1 MADKLSTLISQELN
15 IPINQVAGTVNLLDD
30 GATIPFISRYRKEAT
45 GNLDDFSIQS
55 IDQRLRYYRELEKR
69 RATIL
74 KTIEAQDKLTPE
86 LADRINNCWD
96 ANTLE
101 DIYLPFK
108 PKRKTRAEAARQ
120 LGLEPLAKIIM
131 AQRGGDIEQRARQ
144 FVDGDKVPDTDA
156 AITGAQDIIAEWVSE
171 NEAVRNAVRRGFKYD
186 ARLVSHFV
194 KGKEI
199 EGRNYENYY
208 EYSMPLKRVSSHQLL
223 AIRRG
228 EKEGFLKVGIEI
240 NDDRTLDNISRI
252 VVKGGGEASQL
263 VEEAAEDSFKRLVK
277 PSIETEFATT
287 AKQKADDEAIET
299 FAQNVRQLLFAPPL
313 GRKRVL
319 AVDPGFRTGCK
330 VVCLDEQGN
339 LLHHDVIYPT
349 APHNDI
355 EGATKKIHNLT
366 EVYKIDA
373 IALGNGTA
381 SRETERF
388 LKRIRYRRPIDVFVV
403 SENGASIYSASKI
416 ARDEF
421 PDKDVTVRGA
431 VSIGRRLLD
440 PLAELVKIDP
450 KSIGVGQYQHD
461 VDQTRL
467 KEALDF
473 TVQSCVNSVGVN
485 VNTASKELLT
495 YIAGLGPAL
504 AQNIVDYRAANGH
517 FTSRQQLLKVP
528 KLGPKTFEQA
538 AGFLRV
544 PESVYPLDN
553 SAVHPERYALVER
566 MARDCGC
573 TVADLIKDKTQ
584 REKIDLKRYL
594 SGDVGEPTLR
604 DILSE
609 LEKPGRDPR
618 STVQVMEFDDNVNDI
633 KDLREGMELNGIVTN
648 VTQFGGFVDL
658 GIHKDGLVH
667 VVPPHAH
674 PAELGQEGRV
684 QVDDPVLVGFDDPPF
699 QDGQVAGKDYRI
711 RLVLAAQVEH
721 RVAHQ
726 FPLLVGRGGKEG
738 LAEHLDRAP
747 DFRRNAG
754 RLCPLK
760 RIGAL
765 GVGGDEHDMVGAAS
779 GFRPGLPFVVDQGLQ
794 VRPAAGDEHGDFRF
808 HAKTT
813 PSPSTISPSAGILSP
828 A

>member
-30 GATIPFISRYRKEAT
+30 GATIPFISRYRKEVT

-101 DIYLPFK
+101 DIYLPYK

-131 AQRGGDIEQRARQ
+131 SQRGGNIEERARQ

-156 AITGAQDIIAEWVSE
+156 AIAGAQDIIAEWVSE

-240 NDDRTLDNISRI
+240 NDDRTLDNIARI
-252 VVKGGGEASQL
+252 VIKGNGEASQL
-263 VEEAAEDSFKRLVK
+263 VEEAVEDSFKRLVK
-277 PSIETEFATT
+277 PSIETEFATA
-287 AKQKADDEAIET
+287 AKEKADDEAIET

-339 LLHHDVIYPT
+339 LLHNDVIYPT

-355 EGATKKIHNLT
+355 EGATKKIHSLT
-366 EVYKIDA
+366 EAYKIDA

-495 YIAGLGPAL
+495 YIAGLGPTL

-544 PESVYPLDN
+544 PESDNPLDN

-573 TVADLIKDKTQ
+573 SIADLIKDKSQ
-584 REKIDLKRYL
+584 RDKIDLRRYL
-594 SGDVGEPTLR
+594 SEDVGEPTLR
-604 DILSE
+604 DIMSE

-618 STVQVMEFDDNVNDI
+618 STVQVWEFDENVNDI

-648 VTQFGGFVDL
+648 VTQFGAFVDL

-667 VVPPHAH
+667 VSQMP
-674 PAELGQEGRV
+674 QRS
-684 QVDDPVLVGFDDPPF
+684 
-699 QDGQVAGKDYRI
+699 I
-711 RLVLAAQVEH
+711 
-721 RVAHQ
+721 
-726 FPLLVGRGGKEG
+726 
-738 LAEHLDRAP
+738 
-747 DFRRNAG
+747 
-754 RLCPLK
+754 
-760 RIGAL
+760 
-765 GVGGDEHDMVGAAS
+765 
-779 GFRPGLPFVVDQGLQ
+779 
-794 VRPAAGDEHGDFRF
+794 PAARQVHVHQHVRVVV
-808 HAKTT
+808 T
-813 PSPSTISPSAGILSP
+813 GIDMERGRIALSMKGVEQP
-828 A
+828 K

>member
-1 MADKLSTLISQELN
+1 MASQLSTLISQELN
-15 IPINQVAGTVNLLDD
+15 IPLNQVAGTVNLLDD
-30 GATIPFISRYRKEAT
+30 GATIPFISRYRKEVT
-45 GNLDDFSIQS
+45 GDLDELSIQS

-74 KTIEAQDKLTPE
+74 KTIEAQEKLTPE

-108 PKRKTRAEAARQ
+108 PKRKTRAEAALQ
-120 LGLEPLAKIIM
+120 MGLEPLAKIIM
-131 AQRGGDIEQRARQ
+131 AQRGGNIEQRASQ
-144 FVDGDKVPDTDA
+144 FVDGDKVPDADA
-156 AITGAQDIIAEWVSE
+156 AIAGAQDIIAEWVSE

-186 ARLVSHFV
+186 ARLVSHYV

-208 EYSMPLKRVSSHQLL
+208 EFSAPLKRISSHQLL

-240 NDDRTLDNISRI
+240 NDDRTLDNIARI
-252 VVKGGGEASQL
+252 VVKGNGEASQL

-277 PSIETEFATT
+277 PSIETEFAVA

-319 AVDPGFRTGCK
+319 ALDPGFRTGCK

-339 LLHHDVIYPT
+339 LLHNDVIYPT

-355 EGATKKIHNLT
+355 AGATKKIQTLT
-366 EVYKIDA
+366 ESYKIDA

-388 LKRIRYRRPIDVFVV
+388 LKKIRYRRNIDVFVV

-495 YIAGLGPAL
+495 YIAGLGPTL

-544 PESVYPLDN
+544 PESDNPLDN
-553 SAVHPERYALVER
+553 SAVHPERYALVEQ
-566 MARDCGC
+566 MAKDCGC
-573 TVADLIKDKTQ
+573 RIADLIKDKAQ
-584 REKIDLKRYL
+584 RDKIELQRYL
-594 SGDVGEPTLR
+594 SQDVGEPTLR
-604 DILSE
+604 DIMSE

-618 STVQVMEFDDNVNDI
+618 STVQVWEFDENVNDI

-648 VTQFGGFVDL
+648 VTQFGAFVDL

-667 VVPPHAH
+667 VSQMPQKGL
-674 PAELGQEGRV
+674 PAARQVHVHQHVRV
-684 QVDDPVLVGFDDPPF
+684 
-699 QDGQVAGKDYRI
+699 
-711 RLVLAAQVEH
+711 
-721 RVAHQ
+721 RVTSIDH
-726 FPLLVGRGGKEG
+726 
-738 LAEHLDRAP
+738 DRA
-747 DFRRNAG
+747 
-754 RLCPLK
+754 
-760 RIGAL
+760 RIAL
-765 GVGGDEHDMVGAAS
+765 TM
-779 GFRPGLPFVVDQGLQ
+779 RGLDQ
-794 VRPAAGDEHGDFRF
+794 P
-808 HAKTT
+808 K
-813 PSPSTISPSAGILSP
+813 
-828 A
+828 

>member
-101 DIYLPFK
+101 DIYLPYK

-131 AQRGGDIEQRARQ
+131 AQRGGNIEERARQ

-156 AITGAQDIIAEWVSE
+156 AITGALDIIAEWISE

-208 EYSMPLKRVSSHQLL
+208 DYSIPLKRVSSHQLL

-240 NDDRTLDNISRI
+240 NDDRTLDNIARI
-252 VVKGGGEASQL
+252 VVKGNGEASQL

-277 PSIETEFATT
+277 PSIETEFASA
-287 AKQKADDEAIET
+287 AKEKADDEAIET

-339 LLHHDVIYPT
+339 LLHNDVIYPT

-355 EGATKKIHNLT
+355 EGATKKIHTLT
-366 EVYKIDA
+366 ESYKIDA

-388 LKRIRYRRPIDVFVV
+388 LKRIHYRRPIDVFVV

-495 YIAGLGPAL
+495 YIAGLGPTL

-544 PESVYPLDN
+544 PESDNPLDN

-573 TVADLIKDKTQ
+573 SITDLIKDKAQ
-584 REKIDLKRYL
+584 RDKIDVQRYI
-594 SGDVGEPTLR
+594 SDDVGEPTLR
-604 DILSE
+604 DIMSE

-618 STVQVMEFDDNVNDI
+618 STVQVWEFDENVNDI

-648 VTQFGGFVDL
+648 VTQFGAFVDL

-667 VVPPHAH
+667 VSQMP
-674 PAELGQEGRV
+674 QR
-684 QVDDPVLVGFDDPPF
+684 
-699 QDGQVAGKDYRI
+699 
-711 RLVLAAQVEH
+711 
-721 RVAHQ
+721 
-726 FPLLVGRGGKEG
+726 
-738 LAEHLDRAP
+738 
-747 DFRRNAG
+747 
-754 RLCPLK
+754 
-760 RIGAL
+760 
-765 GVGGDEHDMVGAAS
+765 
-779 GFRPGLPFVVDQGLQ
+779 GLPAARQVHVHQHVRVV
-794 VRPAAGDEHGDFRF
+794 V
-808 HAKTT
+808 T
-813 PSPSTISPSAGILSP
+813 GIDMDRGRIALSMKGIEQTK
-828 A
+828 

>member
-30 GATIPFISRYRKEAT
+30 GATIPFISRYRKEVT

-101 DIYLPFK
+101 DIYLPYK

-131 AQRGGDIEQRARQ
+131 SQRGGNIEERARQ

-156 AITGAQDIIAEWVSE
+156 AIAGAQDIIAEWVSE

-240 NDDRTLDNISRI
+240 NDDRTLDNIARI
-252 VVKGGGEASQL
+252 VVKGNGEASQL

-277 PSIETEFATT
+277 PSIETEFATA
-287 AKQKADDEAIET
+287 AKEKADDEAIET

-339 LLHHDVIYPT
+339 LLHNDVIYPT

-355 EGATKKIHNLT
+355 EGATKKIHSLT
-366 EVYKIDA
+366 EAYKIDA

-495 YIAGLGPAL
+495 YIAGLGPTL

-544 PESVYPLDN
+544 PESDNPLDN
-553 SAVHPERYALVER
+553 SAVHPERYALVQR
-566 MARDCGC
+566 MAKDCGC
-573 TVADLIKDKTQ
+573 SIADLIRDKAQ
-584 REKIDLKRYL
+584 RDKIDPQRYL
-594 SGDVGEPTLR
+594 SQDVGEPTLR
-604 DILSE
+604 DIMSE

-618 STVQVMEFDDNVNDI
+618 SAVRVWEFDDSVNDI

-648 VTQFGGFVDL
+648 VTQFGAFVDL

-667 VVPPHAH
+667 VSQMP
-674 PAELGQEGRV
+674 Q
-684 QVDDPVLVGFDDPPF
+684 
-699 QDGQVAGKDYRI
+699 K
-711 RLVLAAQVEH
+711 
-721 RVAHQ
+721 
-726 FPLLVGRGGKEG
+726 
-738 LAEHLDRAP
+738 
-747 DFRRNAG
+747 
-754 RLCPLK
+754 
-760 RIGAL
+760 
-765 GVGGDEHDMVGAAS
+765 
-779 GFRPGLPFVVDQGLQ
+779 GLPAARQVHVNQHVRVRVTGIDHDRGRIALSMRGIDQPKQ
-794 VRPAAGDEHGDFRF
+794 
-808 HAKTT
+808 
-813 PSPSTISPSAGILSP
+813 
-828 A
+828 

>member
-1 MADKLSTLISQELN
+1 MATQLSTLISQELN
-15 IPINQVAGTVNLLDD
+15 IPINQVAGTVSLLDD

-74 KTIEAQDKLTPE
+74 KTIEAQEKLTPE

-101 DIYLPFK
+101 DIYLPYK

-131 AQRGGDIEQRARQ
+131 AQRSDNIEERARQ

-186 ARLVSHFV
+186 ARLTSHFV

-240 NDDRTLDNISRI
+240 NDDRTLDNIARI
-252 VVKGGGEASQL
+252 VVKGNGEASQL

-277 PSIETEFATT
+277 PSIETEFATA
-287 AKQKADDEAIET
+287 AKEKADDEAIET

-339 LLHHDVIYPT
+339 LLHNDVIYPT

-355 EGATKKIHNLT
+355 AGATKKIQTLT
-366 EVYKIDA
+366 EAYKIDA

-388 LKRIRYRRPIDVFVV
+388 LKKIRYRRNIDVFVV

-495 YIAGLGPAL
+495 YIAGLGPTL

-544 PESVYPLDN
+544 PESDNPLDN
-553 SAVHPERYALVER
+553 SAVHPERYALVEQ

-573 TVADLIKDKTQ
+573 SIADLIRDKEQ
-584 REKIDLKRYL
+584 RDKIDLRRYL
-594 SGDVGEPTLR
+594 SEDVGEPTLR
-604 DILSE
+604 DIMSE

-618 STVQVMEFDDNVNDI
+618 STVQVWEFDENVNDI

-648 VTQFGGFVDL
+648 VTQFGAFVDL

-667 VVPPHAH
+667 VSQMP
-674 PAELGQEGRV
+674 Q
-684 QVDDPVLVGFDDPPF
+684 
-699 QDGQVAGKDYRI
+699 K
-711 RLVLAAQVEH
+711 
-721 RVAHQ
+721 
-726 FPLLVGRGGKEG
+726 
-738 LAEHLDRAP
+738 
-747 DFRRNAG
+747 
-754 RLCPLK
+754 
-760 RIGAL
+760 
-765 GVGGDEHDMVGAAS
+765 
-779 GFRPGLPFVVDQGLQ
+779 GLPAARQVHVHQHVRVRVTSIDHDRGRIALSMRNIDQ
-794 VRPAAGDEHGDFRF
+794 P
-808 HAKTT
+808 K
-813 PSPSTISPSAGILSP
+813 
-828 A
+828 

>member
-101 DIYLPFK
+101 DIYLPYK

-131 AQRGGDIEQRARQ
+131 AQRGGNIEERARQ

-156 AITGAQDIIAEWVSE
+156 AITGALDIIAEWISE

-208 EYSMPLKRVSSHQLL
+208 DYSMPLKRVSSHQLL

-240 NDDRTLDNISRI
+240 NDDRTLDNIARI
-252 VVKGGGEASQL
+252 VVKGNGEASQL

-277 PSIETEFATT
+277 PSIETEFASA
-287 AKQKADDEAIET
+287 AKEKADDEAIET

-339 LLHHDVIYPT
+339 LLHNDVIYPT

-355 EGATKKIHNLT
+355 EGATKKIHTLT
-366 EVYKIDA
+366 ESYKIDA

-388 LKRIRYRRPIDVFVV
+388 LKRIHYRRPIDVFVV

-495 YIAGLGPAL
+495 YIAGLGPTL

-544 PESVYPLDN
+544 PESDNPLDN

-573 TVADLIKDKTQ
+573 SITDLIKDKAQ
-584 REKIDLKRYL
+584 RDKIDVQRYI
-594 SGDVGEPTLR
+594 SDDVGEPTLR
-604 DILSE
+604 DIMSE

-618 STVQVMEFDDNVNDI
+618 STVQVWEFDENVNDI

-648 VTQFGGFVDL
+648 VTQFGAFVDL

-667 VVPPHAH
+667 VSQMP
-674 PAELGQEGRV
+674 QR
-684 QVDDPVLVGFDDPPF
+684 
-699 QDGQVAGKDYRI
+699 
-711 RLVLAAQVEH
+711 
-721 RVAHQ
+721 
-726 FPLLVGRGGKEG
+726 
-738 LAEHLDRAP
+738 
-747 DFRRNAG
+747 
-754 RLCPLK
+754 
-760 RIGAL
+760 
-765 GVGGDEHDMVGAAS
+765 
-779 GFRPGLPFVVDQGLQ
+779 GLPAARQVHVHQHVRVV
-794 VRPAAGDEHGDFRF
+794 V
-808 HAKTT
+808 T
-813 PSPSTISPSAGILSP
+813 GIDMDRGRIALSMKGIEQTK
-828 A
+828 

>member
-30 GATIPFISRYRKEAT
+30 GATIPFISRYRKEVT

-101 DIYLPFK
+101 DIYLPYK

-131 AQRGGDIEQRARQ
+131 SQRGGNIEERARQ

-156 AITGAQDIIAEWVSE
+156 AIAGAQDIIAEWVSE

-240 NDDRTLDNISRI
+240 NDDRTLDNIARI
-252 VVKGGGEASQL
+252 VVKGNGESSQL

-277 PSIETEFATT
+277 PSIETEFATA
-287 AKQKADDEAIET
+287 AKEKADDEAIET

-339 LLHHDVIYPT
+339 LLHNDVIYPT

-355 EGATKKIHNLT
+355 EGATKKIHSLT
-366 EVYKIDA
+366 EAYKIDA

-495 YIAGLGPAL
+495 YIAGLGPTL

-544 PESVYPLDN
+544 PESDNPLDN
-553 SAVHPERYALVER
+553 SAVHPERYALVQR
-566 MARDCGC
+566 MAKDCGC
-573 TVADLIKDKTQ
+573 SIADLIKDKAQ
-584 REKIDLKRYL
+584 RDKIDPQRYL
-594 SGDVGEPTLR
+594 SHDVGEPTLR
-604 DILSE
+604 DIMAE

-618 STVQVMEFDDNVNDI
+618 STVQVWEFDDNVNDI

-648 VTQFGGFVDL
+648 VTQFGAFVDL

-667 VVPPHAH
+667 VSQMPQRGI
-674 PAELGQEGRV
+674 PAAR
-684 QVDDPVLVGFDDPPF
+684 QVHVHQHV
-699 QDGQVAGKDYRI
+699 
-711 RLVLAAQVEH
+711 
-721 RVAHQ
+721 RVA
-726 FPLLVGRGGKEG
+726 VTGIDMERGR
-738 LAEHLDRAP
+738 
-747 DFRRNAG
+747 
-754 RLCPLK
+754 
-760 RIGAL
+760 IAL
-765 GVGGDEHDMVGAAS
+765 TMRGI
-779 GFRPGLPFVVDQGLQ
+779 DQ
-794 VRPAAGDEHGDFRF
+794 P
-808 HAKTT
+808 K
-813 PSPSTISPSAGILSP
+813 
-828 A
+828 